1 MIECG
6 CEVRKGVRA
15 DSGWISGADVSDTE
29 RGAEAGFM
37 KDAELEFRQ
46 DKRQEI
52 IALRCSPRCVM
63 LGVGTGNCLAKM
75 E

>member
-1 MIECG
+1 MECG

-15 DSGWISGADVSDTE
+15 DSGCISGADVSDTE
-29 RGAEAGFM
+29 RSSEAGFM
-37 KDAELEFRQ
+37 KEAELEVRQ

-52 IALRCSPRCVM
+52 TELRCTPRCVM
-63 LGVGTGNCLAKM
+63 PGVGAGNRLAKM